1 MEGARAMQLFNFDLI
16 SDITNP
22 NELIKANFM
31 GGSRTAVYG
40 LFNSE
45 GFPSFRI
52 GRKMYV
58 LKDKLIQWLE
68 QQVGK

>member
-1 MEGARAMQLFNFDLI
+1 MFSFDSI
-16 SDITNP
+16 SDITSP
-22 NELIKANFM
+22 NELVKANFL
-31 GGSRTAVYG
+31 GGSRTAVYS

-68 QQVGK
+68 QQVGQ